1 MNLALDLGNTRL
13 KAGVFKRH
21 HLIQSF
27 FLDYQKINDFDTMID
42 ISVIDKIAITTV
54 KNLPESLSNL
64 LNQWNKSVLIVDANT
79 PLPIKLKYDT
89 PNTLGSDRICNAIA
103 GSTIFPNQNV
113 LIIDLG
119 TCNKYDF
126 VDEYGNYLGG
136 SITAGFK
143 MRLDAMHEFTAN
155 LPLVKTE
162 QTDDFIGKSTK
173 TSMETGTY
181 WGVVGEI
188 NEFVRQYHSRFN
200 DTKVVATGGY
210 LSYFEKVLKNFIF
223 ADPNLTLKGLNSI
236 LNFQKD

>member
-1 MNLALDLGNTRL
+1 LFFLSI
-13 KAGVFKRH
+13 KRISV
-21 HLIQSF
+21 LSF
-27 FLDYQKINDFDTMID
+27 FLEYHKINDFQNLID
-42 ISVIDKIAITTV
+42 ISLIDHIAITAV
-54 KNLPESLSNL
+54 KKVPESLLKL
-64 LNQWNKSVLIVDANT
+64 LNKWNKPLLYVDSKT
-79 PLPIKLKYDT
+79 PLPINLNYDT
-89 PNTLGSDRICNAIA
+89 PATLGSDRICNVVA
-103 GSTIFPNQNV
+103 GSTIFPDQNV

-126 VDEYGNYLGG
+126 IDEKGNYYGG
-136 SITAGFK
+136 SIAAGFK

-155 LPLVKTE
+155 LPLIKTE
-162 QTDDFIGKSTK
+162 QTDEFIGKSTK
-173 TSMETGTY
+173 SSMETGTY

-188 NEFVRQYHSRFN
+188 NEFIRQYQSRFN